1 MVGAGEVREMPR
13 EGLCSGPS
21 EAKPEGDGFESSG
34 TEKRNDMKARQ
45 RMLSTRPR
53 KTRTYLSPS
62 ALQIQARGSG
72 YNREIGRSL
81 KGTGN
86 GRRSLM
92 SPPTVTRELSQIH
105 HPTDTVRNQLAPVS
119 TS

>member
-53 KTRTYLSPS
+53 KPDRTSVRPLYKSTQVKVGIRAIS
-62 ALQIQARGSG
+62 K
-72 YNREIGRSL
+72 GRP
-81 KGTGN
+81 GTGGN
-86 GRRSLM
+86 
-92 SPPTVTRELSQIH
+92 H
-105 HPTDTVRNQLAPVS
+105 
-119 TS
+119 